1 MIISLAQI
9 TFSNANIEYNFNK
22 IIQNLDNFHNS
33 NIIIFPELFL
43 SGYLPGDLLLITE
56 YKKIINLKINNLKNI
71 ILKKGYK
78 DKIFILGAPF
88 YKNNKIYNSAVIL
101 YKNKTFIYN
110 KIFLPNYGIFD
121 EKRYFSSGNSFTIFK
136 INYNNKV
143 YNLSLLICEDIWD
156 DFSPIYYLKYKYNIF
171 GFIVINSSPF
181 EIDKQK
187 KRYDLLIN
195 KAKETNAFFVYLN
208 NVGLYD
214 DILFDGNSFIV
225 NNLGNIVYN
234 LDAFNEEIFHF
245 NLSNYLNNLYNNKA
259 FINIEKSIDQ
269 KKSYKNILKKVF
281 KSNLNNYFKF
291 YKDFKIQTIK
301 FNLKN
306 KINIKDNENFSKKEK
321 IKTIKEETDELIY
334 KSLIFG
340 IKEYFRNTGFR
351 SAVIGVSGGI
361 DSAVCLVLLKNSI
374 NNVIPVIMPTKFNKE
389 SSIKDAINLCK
400 NLNLNYFI
408 VNIDEFYFKLRESLI
423 KEFRFNDD
431 FNLADENL
439 QSRIRAI
446 ILMYYANKTNS
457 LVVATSNKSEVSVGY
472 FTLYGD
478 SIGAIAPLK
487 DLYKFQVY
495 SLANYINKIFN
506 NVIPEEIILKEPSA
520 ELRDNQK
527 DEDDI
532 PSYHI
537 LNKILYYHLEKK
549 FTFKQIKNKLK
560 EENIDITKNLYLD
573 IIKRIYVNEYK
584 RYQTPIG
591 FKISEFSFTKERRV
605 PIINSFYKDLYNLVI
620 KKGGVFSL

>member
-43 SGYLPGDLLLITE
+43 SGYLPGDLLLIPE

-245 NLSNYLNNLYNNKA
+245 NLSNYLNNLHNNKA